1 MAIFDVPLEEL
12 RRRRSIKWSR
22 FEPDVLPMFV
32 AEMDA
37 RLAEPI
43 AEALTRSIV
52 LSDSGYPEQPDYQ
65 EAFIAYAADTWG
77 WQIDGADI
85 TLAGDVMQGM
95 RDVLAAVTEP
105 GDPVVINPPI
115 YPPFRGICRA
125 TGREFLEVPLTQDGR
140 LDLDGLAEAFSGAR
154 GVKPTAYLLCSPHNP
169 NGTVH
174 TLEELT
180 AVARLASEHDAVVIA
195 DEIHAPLTPASHIP
209 YLEVP
214 GADNAYVVTSA
225 SKSWN
230 LAAYKAGLIVAG
242 PGARRVFN
250 ALHPMVSEC
259 ASYAGI
265 IAHTAALNEARDWP
279 LLVADEVAQ
288 HKRLLADE
296 LSAQLG
302 LTYEPSEGTYLAW
315 VDCSPLGLDFPAKQ
329 FHEVGR
335 VRFNLGTDFSLD
347 AKQWVRI
354 NLAASPDVIREA
366 VARMARTFS

>member
-1 MAIFDVPLEEL
+1 MAIFDVPLDEL

-43 AEALTRSIV
+43 AEALTRSIA

-65 EAFIAYAADTWG
+65 DAFLGYAADTWH
-77 WQIDGADI
+77 WQIDDGDI
-85 TLAGDVMQGM
+85 RLAGDVMQGM
-95 RDVLAAVTEP
+95 RDALAAVTEP
-105 GDPVVINPPI
+105 GDHVVINPPI

-125 TGREFLEVPLTQDGR
+125 TGRQTMEVPMTESGR

-154 GVKPTAYLLCSPHNP
+154 GAKPTAYLLCSPHNP

-174 TLEELT
+174 TVDEL
-180 AVARLASEHDAVVIA
+180 AEVARLAAEHRVVVIA
-195 DEIHAPLTPASHIP
+195 DEIHAPLTPSLHTP
-209 YLEVP
+209 YLQVP
-214 GADNAYVVTSA
+214 GADEAFVVTSA

-242 PGARRVFN
+242 PGAR
-250 ALHPMVSEC
+250 ATLKGLHPMVSEN

-265 IAHTAALNEARDWP
+265 IAHTAALNDGRDWP
-279 LLVADEVAQ
+279 LRVAEEVAQ
-288 HKRLLADE
+288 HKLLLAGE

-315 VDCSPLGLDFPAKQ
+315 VDCSPLGLEFPAKT
-329 FHEVGR
+329 FYEKGR
-335 VRFNLGTDFSLD
+335 VRFNLGTDFALG

-354 NLAASPDVIREA
+354 NLAASPDLIREG
-366 VARMARTFS
+366 VARMARSLA